1 MSCDFFMGYVNLNGG
16 AQKRQKKFTRTKKIF
31 FGQDR
36 STVDLCVLVI
46 QFSLAI
52 LPAGGQRKRR
62 NNLITQSCSVVE
74 SCSTGILCPS
84 LLINFSLRKRAFK

>member
-1 MSCDFFMGYVNLNGG
+1 MRFLHGVCKLEWGCTE
-16 AQKRQKKFTRTKKIF
+16 KTKKFTRTKRNFF
-31 FGQDR
+31 FGQDE
-36 STVDLCVLVI
+36 STVDLSVLVI

-84 LLINFSLRKRAFK
+84 LLINFSLKKRAFK

>member
-1 MSCDFFMGYVNLNGG
+1 MGVHR
-16 AQKRQKKFTRTKKIF
+16 KDKKIHKDKKNF
-31 FGQDR
+31 FGQDG

-52 LPAGGQRKRR
+52 LPAGGQRKQR